1 MRIEFYDILMI
12 LSITGIIGINIRIF
26 DRPDTLEVV
35 RSRDFYFFRFATKT
49 DDITKCPKIAVS
61 KKSFVSKIINSIKIK
76 ISISHS
82 LSVIDTRIKVI

>member
-49 DDITKCPKIAVS
+49 DDTKCPKIAVP
-61 KKSFVSKIINSIKIK
+61 KKSFVSKNINSIKIK